1 MDLIQTYF
9 SGGTIDRRSA
19 VRKDPQ
25 LLQKLLEQPRTCLL
39 PISEGQMLVRDGKP
53 ALLGLSEIATATH
66 HRVPTL
72 QQLVYLG
79 RISDQDL
86 FAFNTRSS
94 TDFSAPQNCMFLSG
108 RELMG
113 SVDSESASL
122 LAYAR
127 GIINWHDNHQFC
139 GHCGAPNISTEG
151 GFVMKCSSCGQRSFP
166 RLDPAIIVLVA
177 HDDRCLLGRQA
188 SWPEQRFSTIAGF
201 AEPGENLEDAV
212 RREVLEETNVS
223 VGRCNYLASQPWP
236 FPSALMIGFHAQGL
250 STHIKL
256 NDAELIEAGWFS
268 REDLRS
274 SKIVLPPQQSIAFEL
289 IAAWHDLRSDIRLG
303 EIAASVEFNAPGA

>member
-9 SGGTIDRRSA
+9 SGGAIDRMSA
-19 VRKDPQ
+19 LRKDAQ
-25 LLQKLLEQPRTCLL
+25 LLQRLLEQPSTYLL
-39 PISEGQMLVRDGKP
+39 PVSDGEVLVRDGKP
-53 ALLGLSEIATATH
+53 ALLGFSDIAIAMH
-66 HRVPTL
+66 QQVPTL
-72 QQLVYLG
+72 EQLVYLG

-94 TDFSAPQNCMFLSG
+94 NGFSAPQNCMFLSG

-127 GIINWHDNHQFC
+127 GILNWHDSHRFC
-139 GHCGAPNISTEG
+139 GHCGAPNRSTEG
-151 GFVMKCSSCGQRSFP
+151 GFVMKCSACDQRSFP
-166 RLDPAIIVLVA
+166 RLDPAIIVLVI
-177 HDDRCLLGRQA
+177 HNNRCLLGRQA
-188 SWPEQRFSTIAGF
+188 AWPEQRFSTIAGF

-212 RREVLEETNVS
+212 RREVLEETNVR
-223 VGRCNYLASQPWP
+223 VGSCDYLASQPWP
-236 FPSALMIGFHAQGL
+236 FPSALMIGFHAEGL
-250 STHIKL
+250 STDIKL

-274 SKIVLPPQQSIAFEL
+274 SAIVLPPRQSIAFEL

-303 EIAASVEFNAPGA
+303 ELPASAEFNAPSA